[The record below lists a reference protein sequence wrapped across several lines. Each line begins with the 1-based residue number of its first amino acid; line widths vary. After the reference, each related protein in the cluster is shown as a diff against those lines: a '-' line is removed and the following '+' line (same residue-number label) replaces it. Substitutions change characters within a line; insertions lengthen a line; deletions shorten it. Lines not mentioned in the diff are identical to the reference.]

1 MPMKMAESLRWK
13 LLVLPLCFFLSG
25 CISIEDVNEAI
36 LRVDKVWHA
45 EYADLADTHRQRIVD
60 APYEVAMQ
68 AVQGVFDDFEMAFV
82 VESAA
87 TGHIISES
95 DAPKPLSADEW
106 REIAAEE
113 TLRVREV
120 GAWYLDV
127 PESPAGYVVQL
138 QAKITPI
145 DAQRTAVALDY
156 TLDNPSYRRLGVVP
170 SQYAP
175 PKAVQIATNKFW
187 KRLGERL
194 SAVGTP
200 NPRKRKPSESDVQ
213 LEDMEKV

>member
-1 MPMKMAESLRWK
+1 MPTKIGKRLRWW
-13 LLVLPLCFFLSG
+13 LFALPLSFFLSG
-25 CISIEDVNEAI
+25 CVSLADVNEAI
-36 LRVDKVWHA
+36 LRVDKVWRA

-68 AVQGVFDDFEMAFV
+68 AVQGVFEDFEMAFV
-82 VESAA
+82 VDSAA

-95 DAPKPLSADEW
+95 DAPKPLDAGEW

-120 GAWYLDV
+120 GAWYLEVSED
-127 PESPAGYVVQL
+127 PAGYVVQL
-138 QAKITPI
+138 QARITPI

-156 TLDNPSYRRLGVVP
+156 TLDNPSYRRLGVIP

-175 PKAVQIATNKFW
+175 PKAVQIATNRFW

>member
-1 MPMKMAESLRWK
+1 MPMKMAECLRWK

-25 CISIEDVNEAI
+25 CISVEDVNEAI

-120 GAWYLDV
+120 GAWYLEV

-145 DAQRTAVALDY
+145 DAQRTVVALDY
-156 TLDNPSYRRLGVVP
+156 TLDNPSYRRLGVIP